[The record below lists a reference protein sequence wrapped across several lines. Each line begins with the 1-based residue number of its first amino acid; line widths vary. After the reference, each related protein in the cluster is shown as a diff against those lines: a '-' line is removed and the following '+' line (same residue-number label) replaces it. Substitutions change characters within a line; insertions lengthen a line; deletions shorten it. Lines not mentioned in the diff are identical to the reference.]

1 MITFYFFVIVAQQN
15 KLNIQKNRKEN
26 KKSIL

>member
-1 MITFYFFVIVAQQN
+1 MITFYFFAIVAQQN